1 MPATTQRVKCEVGVK
16 TWTQAIL
23 YVVNNVFRVWLI
35 ILQQRGLNNANL
47 LRDKDTLNKGLFTW
61 LTTHHLNKAILEV
74 FETGKNEATERWDL
88 IFKYKDPTQEDISGA
103 EDANKVW
110 KTYLDEVSTFMKRLN
125 ALPSGTTYRVV
136 VSLNNDV
143 EGQSPPEVPGWSS
156 TTLKDVKN
164 LQNKKFG
171 EDVIVAGDL
180 ITTNMEFWGSLPHD
194 NNHGITK

>member
-35 ILQQRGLNNANL
+35 ILQQRGLNNEIL
-47 LRDKDTLNKGLFTW
+47 LRDKETLNKGLFTW

-74 FETGKNEATERWDL
+74 FETGKSEAAERWDL
-88 IFKYKDPTQEDISGA
+88 IFTYKDPTQEDISGA

-110 KTYLDEVSTFMKRLN
+110 KTYLDEVSAFMKRLN

-136 VSLNNDV
+136 VSLNSDV

-156 TTLKDVKN
+156 TTLKDVTHLN
-164 LQNKKFG
+164 NMKFG
-171 EDVIVAGDL
+171 EPIIQSGGL
-180 ITTNMEFWGSLPHD
+180 ITTNMEFWGGIPDSNKHD
-194 NNHGITK
+194 VTY